1 MLIGSKGQVIV
12 YNNQAAYIV
21 TAGQLEEVKLQG
33 DENYVS
39 FDGAELIQLTEQG
52 TSTLVGLRPLKPQ
65 K

>member
-52 TSTLVGLRPLKPQ
+52 TSTLVELRPLKPQ